1 MIVAMGKRWEVNNVG
16 HPGQTAQRGRPQAPA
31 DTGKATLAEHAYEI
45 LQNDLLAGQFRPG
58 EKLRP
63 QALQDRYG
71 VGISPIREALML
83 LSCDGLVANEG
94 QRGFRV
100 AEMSRDDL
108 LDIVDTRKKIET
120 ELLADAIKHGDED
133 WGAEI
138 SAAFYKLVHTPLPAP
153 DDIEAGHRWELAH
166 RRFHFALLAAARS
179 NWLRRI
185 DEQLVRHSERYR
197 RIRIVDPQSQAALA
211 RDIVIEHQDLMDAV
225 LKRETERACEL
236 LRAHIDETAQ
246 IVSKLFD

>member
-1 MIVAMGKRWEVNNVG
+1 MAYPALQMRSQPE
-16 HPGQTAQRGRPQAPA
+16 AP
-31 DTGKATLAEHAYEI
+31 KATLAERAYEL
-45 LQNDLLAGQFRPG
+45 LQNDLLAGLFQPG

-63 QALQDRYG
+63 QVLQERYG

-100 AEMSRDDL
+100 AEVSRADL
-108 LDIVDTRKKIET
+108 LDIVETRKKIET
-120 ELLADAIKHGDED
+120 ELLADAIRNGDED

-138 SAAFYKLVHTPLPAP
+138 TAAFYKLVHTPVPAP
-153 DDIEAGHRWELAH
+153 DDIDAGHRWELAH
-166 RRFHFALLAAARS
+166 RRFHTALLSAARS

-197 RIRIVDPQSQAALA
+197 RMRIVAPVSLEILK
-211 RDIVIEHQDLMDAV
+211 RDIEAEHRELMDATLNRDV
-225 LKRETERACEL
+225 TRACAL
-236 LRAHIDETAQ
+236 LEAHIDETAQ
-246 IVSKLFD
+246 VVSQFIA

>member
-1 MIVAMGKRWEVNNVG
+1 MG
-16 HPGQTAQRGRPQAPA
+16 HMGQPAQRARPRPQTQAQV
-31 DTGKATLAEHAYEI
+31 DTGKATLAEHAYDV
-45 LQNDLLAGQFRPG
+45 LQNDLLAGLFQPG

-63 QALQDRYG
+63 QALQERYG

-100 AEMSRDDL
+100 AEMSKEDL
-108 LDIVDTRKKIET
+108 LDIIETRKKIET
-120 ELLADAIKHGDED
+120 ELLTDAIQHGDED

-138 SAAFYKLVHTPLPAP
+138 SAAFYKLVHTPLPAAE
-153 DDIEAGHRWELAH
+153 DIEAGHRWELAH

-197 RIRIVDPQSQAALA
+197 RMRIVDPLSREVLA
-211 RDIVIEHQDLMDAV
+211 RDIVNEHQELMDAV
-225 LKRETERACEL
+225 LKRQTERACEL

-246 IVSKLFD
+246 AVSKFFE

>member
-1 MIVAMGKRWEVNNVG
+1 MGRMG
-16 HPGQTAQRGRPQAPA
+16 QPGQRGRPQPDA
-31 DTGKATLAEHAYEI
+31 GKATLAEQAYEI
-45 LQNDLLAGQFRPG
+45 LQNDLLAGLFQPG

-63 QALQDRYG
+63 QALQERYG

-83 LSCDGLVANEG
+83 LSCDGLVVNEG

-100 AEMSRDDL
+100 AEMSREDL
-108 LDIVDTRKKIET
+108 LDIIDTRKKIET
-120 ELLADAIKHGDED
+120 ELLTDAIMNGDED

-138 SAAFYKLVHTPLPAP
+138 TAAFYKLVHTPLPAP

-166 RRFHFALLAAARS
+166 RRFHFALLGAARS

-197 RIRIVDPQSQAALA
+197 RMRIAGPLSQEVLA
-211 RDIVIEHQDLMDAV
+211 RGIVTEHQELMDAV
-225 LKRETERACEL
+225 LNRETDRACEL
-236 LRAHIDETAQ
+236 LRAHIEETAQ
-246 IVSKLFD
+246 VVSKLFER